1 MTEALGVTRDERGLV
16 TLTLQRPERRN
27 ALGRAL
33 VAALRAELGRLASDP
48 SARVVILAAQ
58 GEVFCAGADLKERA
72 EMPQAEVAGF
82 VDGLR
87 AMMDELAGLPQPTV
101 AALQG
106 PALGG
111 GCELALACDLR
122 VMGAGAT
129 LSLPETH
136 LGILPG
142 AGGTQRLARL
152 VGASR
157 AKELI
162 YTARRVGP
170 AEALGWGLCN
180 AVAGEEGAWERARA
194 LAETILGGAPI
205 ALAQAKRAVD
215 EGVELPLEEGLA
227 VERRCY
233 AVTIP
238 TEDRL
243 EALAAFREKRKPR
256 FQGR

>member
-1 MTEALGVTRDERGLV
+1 MAR
-16 TLTLQRPERRN
+16 
-27 ALGRAL
+27 
-33 VAALRAELGRLASDP
+33 VAAGTGVRA
-48 SARVVILAAQ
+48 VVLTGAGDKA
-58 GEVFCAGADLKERA
+58 FCAGADLKERA

-215 EGVELPLEEGLA
+215 EGLELPLEEGLA

>member
-33 VAALRAELGRLASDP
+33 VAALRAELGRLAADP